1 MSFTENLARVRERIA
16 AAAER
21 SGRSPSDIT
30 IVAVTK
36 TFGPETVE
44 EAVRGGIRDV
54 GENRVQEFLEKADR
68 VSLDCRWHLVGHLQ
82 SNKVNKAIG
91 RFAMIQSVD
100 SIKIAEKLDRAGAER
115 GITTDVLIEVN
126 TSGEAS
132 KHGFDPDET
141 VDAYGIVSELQALSV
156 RGLMTVGP
164 WVDDGERIAS
174 AFGRLRRLKEEIER
188 AAPDGR
194 VLEHLSMGMS
204 DDFELAIREGST
216 MVRLGRVLFGER
228 A

>member
-141 VDAYGIVSELQALSV
+141 VDAYGIVSGLQALSV

>member
-1 MSFTENLARVRERIA
+1 MSFAENLKDVRGRIA
-16 AAAER
+16 GAAER
-21 SGRSPSDIT
+21 TGRSASDIT

-44 EAVRGGIRDV
+44 EAVRGGVLDV
-54 GENRVQEFLEKADR
+54 GENRIQEFLEKSER
-68 VSLDCRWHLVGHLQ
+68 VSLNCRWHLIGHLQ
-82 SNKVNKAIG
+82 TNKVSKAVG
-91 RFAMIQSVD
+91 RFALIQSID
-100 SIKIAEKLDRAGAER
+100 SLKVAGKLSHMGGER
-115 GITTDVLIEVN
+115 GITSNILIEVN
-126 TSGEAS
+126 TSGEES

-141 VDAYGIVSELQALSV
+141 VDAFGEIFRLPALSI

-164 WVDDGERIAS
+164 WVEDETVVAS

-188 AAPDGR
+188 SASEGF

-204 DDFELAIREGST
+204 DDFELAVREGST

-228 A
+228 G

>member
-1 MSFTENLARVRERIA
+1 MSFEENLAYVRERIA
-16 AAAER
+16 RAAER
-21 SGRSPSDIT
+21 SGRSESDIT

-82 SNKVNKAIG
+82 TNKINKAIG
-91 RFAMIQSVD
+91 RFVLIQSVD
-100 SIKIAEKLDRAGAER
+100 SIKLAER
-115 GITTDVLIEVN
+115 LSRASEERDISTEILIEVN

-132 KHGFDPDET
+132 KHGFNPEET
-141 VDAYGIVSELQALSV
+141 VDAFGGIAGLPALSV

-164 WVDDGERIAS
+164 WVEDKTVIAS
-174 AFGRLRRLKEEIER
+174 SFGTLRKLKEEIDR
-188 AAPDGR
+188 SVSNDI

-204 DDFELAIREGST
+204 GDYELAIREGST

-228 A
+228 T

>member
-1 MSFTENLARVRERIA
+1 MSFVENLARVRERIA
-16 AAAER
+16 RAAER
-21 SGRSPSDIT
+21 SGRSASDIT
-30 IVAVTK
+30 VVAVTK

-44 EAVRGGIRDV
+44 EAVRGGICDV

-82 SNKVNKAIG
+82 TNKVNKAIG
-91 RFAMIQSVD
+91 RFAMIQSID
-100 SIKIAEKLDRAGAER
+100 SIKLAEKLSRAGGER

-132 KHGFDPDET
+132 KHGFDPEET
-141 VDAYGIVSELQALSV
+141 VEAFGGIARLPALSV

-164 WVDDGERIAS
+164 WVEDEAIVAS
-174 AFGRLRRLKEEIER
+174 AFGTLRKLKEDMER
-188 AAPDGR
+188 SASDDIL
-194 VLEHLSMGMS
+194 LEHLSMGMS

-228 A
+228 T

>member
-141 VDAYGIVSELQALSV
+141 VDAYGIVSGLQALSV

-174 AFGRLRRLKEEIER
+174 AFERLRRLKEEIER